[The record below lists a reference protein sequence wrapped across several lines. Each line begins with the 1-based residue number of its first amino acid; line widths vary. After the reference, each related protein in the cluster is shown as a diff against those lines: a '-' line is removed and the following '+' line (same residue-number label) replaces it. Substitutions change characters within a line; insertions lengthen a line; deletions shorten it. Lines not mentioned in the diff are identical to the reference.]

1 MLSFAVSYSILHAS
15 KNAFESPIN
24 DDSLYAG
31 LVLWHGIN
39 VPLVGSKSTSSPS
52 CFVSKKRHSEVTENA
67 ASSESQAD
75 EKNDILL
82 RRID

>member
-1 MLSFAVSYSILHAS
+1 MAVSLTAS
-15 KNAFESPIN
+15 
-24 DDSLYAG
+24 LCAG

-67 ASSESQAD
+67 ASSESQVD
-75 EKNDILL
+75 KNNDMLL